1 MYKPKKYVRL
11 DKLQRAPRLPDIR
24 KLLEEAR
31 KLRSCTV
38 ELPWRT
44 ENLGLQFSLTV
55 RSEVGG
61 GEPIWTLYEGEG
73 TTSRV
78 MWSTGFDDVELLYDV
93 LTLSLP
99 SDGPNIFAPVEAKP
113 DERTQTQG
121 GVLNRGGDG
130 ASSGQSQSYEFEFDR
145 SYDSSQGSSYENA
158 LMKPSDNE
166 VTTKSKNK
174 EKFPSHLMSEDD
186 YESTRKSIPIESPVV
201 PESTPPSAPEPQS
214 QPAAP
219 APNPAP
225 AAPPPGVTDTGQ
237 YQQIPGQPPNYPY
250 PAPGY
255 PGQPGYPPYPYPQ
268 QAYPP
273 GYQYPPGY
281 GPGPGYP
288 AGYPYQQPYMPQPGA
303 EAAHTVPIQPGAAG
317 YSNDP
322 YASHM
327 VAPPAD
333 LLKKRPNVML
343 GNLLVDAGL
352 VPKATIDAGLQ
363 VQVLVS
369 QGTLSA
375 IKAAEAVRR
384 AHMRG
389 SAVEAD
395 NADLK
400 VKPNEAVV
408 RVKPQIGQ
416 VLVMAGIITAAQLKL
431 ALSLQDIV
439 RTGSLSMEEA
449 VSKLA
454 AEGKPHGSSTE
465 DSEIVKEAL
474 VLLKQSGL
482 LTSEAVDLAKLAMT
496 GSTKSVSKI
505 LVAGGQLDQITL
517 DAAVDCQKYLNSRVL
532 KMEQAVPVL
541 HYCQRMRVPFKDAAQ
556 ELGVRLA

>member
-24 KLLEEAR
+24 RLLDEAK

-99 SDGPNIFAPVEAKP
+99 TDGPNIFAPVEEAKP
-113 DERTQTQG
+113 DERMQTQG
-121 GVLNRGGDG
+121 GVLNRGADG
-130 ASSGQSQSYEFEFDR
+130 NNQGQGQSQSYEFEFDR
-145 SYDSSQGSSYENA
+145 SYDPSAGSSYENA

-166 VTTKSKNK
+166 VAAKPKK
-174 EKFPSHLMSEDD
+174 EKFPSHLMTEDD
-186 YESTRKSIPIESPVV
+186 YESTQKSVPVEK
-201 PESTPPSAPEPQS
+201 PAEPEPQ
-214 QPAAP
+214 PAPAP
-219 APNPAP
+219 APNPNTSGSPAP
-225 AAPPPGVTDTGQ
+225 NAPPPGVTDTGQ

-255 PGQPGYPPYPYPQ
+255 PGQPAYPPYPYQQQQPYPQ
-268 QAYPP
+268 
-273 GYQYPPGY
+273 GYNYPPGY

-288 AGYPYQQPYMPQPGA
+288 AGYPYQQPYPQQPVP
-303 EAAHTVPIQPGAAG
+303 EPAHTVPLQPGAAG

-327 VAPPAD
+327 VAQPPD

-449 VSKLA
+449 VAKLA
-454 AEGKPHGSSTE
+454 AEGKPHGSITE
-465 DSEIVKEAL
+465 DPDIVKEAL

-482 LTSEAVDLAKLAMT
+482 LTSEAVDMAKLAMT

-556 ELGVRLA
+556 ELGVAL

>member
-24 KLLEEAR
+24 KLLDEAK

-130 ASSGQSQSYEFEFDR
+130 AAQGQSQSYEFEFDR

-166 VTTKSKNK
+166 VPAKSKNK

-186 YESTRKSIPIESPVV
+186 YETTKKSIPIESP
-201 PESTPPSAPEPQS
+201 TAPEPVPTS
-214 QPAAP
+214 QPEPQGQPPAP
-219 APNPAP
+219 APS
-225 AAPPPGVTDTGQ
+225 APPPGVTDTGQ
-237 YQQIPGQPPNYPY
+237 FQQIPGQPPNYPY

-255 PGQPGYPPYPYPQ
+255 PGQPAYPPYPYQ
-268 QAYPP
+268 QQPYLP

-303 EAAHTVPIQPGAAG
+303 EAAQTVPIQPGAAG
-317 YSNDP
+317 YNNDP

-327 VAPPAD
+327 VAQPAD

-395 NADLK
+395 NADLN

-439 RTGSLSMEEA
+439 RTGNLSMEEA

-465 DSEIVKEAL
+465 DPEIVKEAL

-482 LTSEAVDLAKLAMT
+482 LTSEAVDMAKLAMT

-556 ELGVRLA
+556 ELGVSLA